1 MFLKCSSNIFY
12 LFIVSLGF
20 MKGKLLDNCEFL
32 LSPLTPSCL
41 AKKLVIFSSA
51 INSFPDS
58 YIFTVFCFSWIA
70 NILVEFTASS
80 VNVCYTYLMK
90 VHTSNYILVLWLSTD
105 QAVNL
110 PCGRELMSRNK
121 IIWIK
126 SFQVQEL
133 FHSRTKLGSLVYQLY
148 SYKKSLPFSNKMDS

>member
-1 MFLKCSSNIFY
+1 MFLKCSSNIIY

-32 LSPLTPSCL
+32 LSPLTPRCL
-41 AKKLVIFSSA
+41 AKILVIFSSA

-58 YIFTVFCFSWIA
+58 YIFTVILFLLDCKCLGWIYSFLCELLLYVFDE
-70 NILVEFTASS
+70 I
-80 VNVCYTYLMK
+80 
-90 VHTSNYILVLWLSTD
+90 SNYILVLWISTD

-110 PCGRELMSRNK
+110 PCGRELLSRNK
-121 IIWIK
+121 FIWIK

-133 FHSRTKLGSLVYQLY
+133 FHSRTKLGSFMPSV
-148 SYKKSLPFSNKMDS
+148 SLQTLFI